1 MCKVFG
7 MNIRSLTPSSLGMLA
22 ALLTWQA
29 LCEPSIAHAAHS
41 LDDINATVRQFIDES
56 LPPRPGMRREV
67 EINPLDP
74 RLRLADCDKPL
85 QAFTPGSQRGSGS
98 LTVGVRCEGSSPW
111 KIYVSAR
118 IKVFRPVVIANRP
131 LPKGSPINLADVE
144 LQERDVTRLTDG
156 FFTDPHALAGML
168 AKRPLGSGEIL
179 SASNLQAPTLVNKG
193 DKVRIVARPGAFE
206 VIMMGEAMRD
216 GGLGDR
222 IPVRNLSSGRV
233 VEAIISGAGEV
244 EIVF

>member
-1 MCKVFG
+1 MCNIFG
-7 MNIRSLTPSSLGMLA
+7 MKIHSLTRWSFGILA

-29 LCEPSIAHAAHS
+29 LCVPSNAHAAHS
-41 LDDINATVRQFIDES
+41 LEDINATVRQFIDES
-56 LPPRPGMRREV
+56 LPARPGMRREV

-85 QAFTPGSQRGSGS
+85 QAFSPGSQRSSGS
-98 LTVGVRCEGSSPW
+98 LTVGVRCKGSSPW

-118 IKVFRPVVIANRP
+118 VKVFRPVVIANRP

-168 AKRPLGSGEIL
+168 AKRPLSSGEIL
-179 SASNLQAPTLVNKG
+179 TPSNLQAPTLVNKG

-216 GGLGDR
+216 GGRGDR

-233 VEAIISGAGEV
+233 IEAIISGAGEV

>member
-7 MNIRSLTPSSLGMLA
+7 MNIRSLVPSSLGMLA
-22 ALLTWQA
+22 ALLTWQG
-29 LCEPSIAHAAHS
+29 LFVPSIAHAAHS

-56 LPPRPGMRREV
+56 LPPRPDIRREV
-67 EINPLDP
+67 QINPLDP
-74 RLRLADCDKPL
+74 RLRLAECDKPL
-85 QAFTPGSQRGSGS
+85 QAFTPGSQLGGGS

-131 LPKGSPINLADVE
+131 LPKGSPVNLADVE

-168 AKRPLGSGEIL
+168 AKRPLASGEIL
-179 SASNLQAPTLVNKG
+179 STSNLQAPTLVNKG

-216 GGLGDR
+216 GGLRDR

>member
-1 MCKVFG
+1 MCLVFV
-7 MNIRSLTPSSLGMLA
+7 MNIRSLTSLSLVMLA
-22 ALLTWQA
+22 AVLAGQGLFVPT
-29 LCEPSIAHAAHS
+29 ITHAAQS

-56 LPPRPGMRREV
+56 LPPHPGMRREV
-67 EINPLDP
+67 EIPPLDP
-74 RLRLADCDKPL
+74 RLRLAECDKPL
-85 QAFTPGSQRGSGS
+85 QAFTPGSQRGNGS

-118 IKVFRPVVIANRP
+118 IKIFRPVVIANRP

-144 LQERDVTRLTDG
+144 LQERDVTLLTDG
-156 FFTDPHALAGML
+156 FFTDPHALVGML

-216 GGLGDR
+216 GGRGDR

>member
-1 MCKVFG
+1 
-7 MNIRSLTPSSLGMLA
+7 MNIRSLVPSNLGMLA
-22 ALLTWQA
+22 ALLAWQG
-29 LCEPSIAHAAHS
+29 LFVPPIAHAAHS

-56 LPPRPGMRREV
+56 LPPRPDMRREV
-67 EINPLDP
+67 QINPLDP
-74 RLRLADCDKPL
+74 RLRLAECDKPL
-85 QAFTPGSQRGSGS
+85 QAFTPGSQLGGGS

-131 LPKGSPINLADVE
+131 LPKGSPVNLTDVE

-168 AKRPLGSGEIL
+168 AKRPLASGEIL
-179 SASNLQAPTLVNKG
+179 STSNLQAPTLVNKG

-216 GGLGDR
+216 GGLRDR